1 MFFLSQGPR
10 LMSAGRC
17 AVRSGYFSGKARA
30 CDTTP
35 HNNSD
40 CPVTERRG
48 PVRRVIALD

>member
-1 MFFLSQGPR
+1 MFFLSQEPR

-17 AVRSGYFSGKARA
+17 AVRNGYFFGKARA

-40 CPVTERRG
+40 CPVTESAG
-48 PVRRVIALD
+48 QSGE